1 MRRCYTKKDFNISQ
15 ESAVLKQS
23 GSPHWRIQAEEE
35 ELFSREVNNGQG
47 LVHTQALRL
56 LLLSRFYNDP
66 ALNQKRPCFL

>member
-1 MRRCYTKKDFNISQ
+1 MRWYVKKDFNISQ

-47 LVHTQALRL
+47 LVHTQAL
-56 LLLSRFYNDP
+56 
-66 ALNQKRPCFL
+66 